1 MSREL
6 VLLPKEKYEILV
18 CNLSTLSNVGNLKEN
33 ERDDNDS
40 CKANL
45 GRNMEIGALDDKSD
59 QRGGGALS
67 EETEEVND
75 MKENNN
81 NENPNHQEEEDRMD
95 VDEND
100 GATKVVKMSP
110 EVFFKNVEK

>member
-6 VLLPKEKYEILV
+6 VLLPKEKYERLV
-18 CNLSTLSNVGNLKEN
+18 CNLSTRSNVSSVKEN
-33 ERDDNDS
+33 ESDANDS

-45 GRNMEIGALDDKSD
+45 GGNMEIGALDDKSD
-59 QRGGGALS
+59 QQGGGALS

-75 MKENNN
+75 TKENNN
-81 NENPNHQEEEDRMD
+81 DEKPNHQEEENRMD

-100 GATKVVKMSP
+100 GATKVVKMYP
-110 EVFFKNVEK
+110 EVFFFKC